1 MKVGNNPMADN
12 DGYADFESNGSHA
25 SFADPG
31 PAQSNYHA
39 PAIDIELLEAIDG

>member
-1 MKVGNNPMADN
+1 MVGNNPMGDN
-12 DGYADFESNGSHA
+12 DRYADFESHGSHA
-25 SFADPG
+25 FFADPR